1 MSENHN
7 LVLKAHFGLC
17 FLVNEKA
24 VFASPK
30 LAKDVLLA
38 KFHPLDASHYKFV
51 LSCIDAV
58 ASGAEISIGL
68 VQNQTESGFVGVLVT
83 ARDLFHEFDIENLG
97 DLTAALNNALANT
110 VQSMRYKAEHP
121 GVHIIHTSTGVR
133 RRSPTLEAG
142 PGELVT
148 REVVAGAAA
157 VWTAKRPWEIGR
169 AKMLEAVCSC
179 MLYLRN
185 VEGFR
190 KLMKDN
196 HDFGAA
202 LAQVSLGGA
211 GRIMEITQTASR
223 KLWRTLVDSRTW

>member
-1 MSENHN
+1 M
-7 LVLKAHFGLC
+7 
-17 FLVNEKA
+17 
-24 VFASPK
+24 
-30 LAKDVLLA
+30 
-38 KFHPLDASHYKFV
+38 
-51 LSCIDAV
+51 
-58 ASGAEISIGL
+58 
-68 VQNQTESGFVGVLVT
+68 
-83 ARDLFHEFDIENLG
+83 ARDLFHEFGIENLG
-97 DLTAALNNALANT
+97 GLTAALNNALANT

-121 GVHIIHTSTGVR
+121 GVHIIQTSTGVR

-148 REVVAGAAA
+148 RQVVAGAAA

-196 HDFGAA
+196 HDFAA
-202 LAQVSLGGA
+202 AVAQVSLRGGGGWEENGNYPDRFDKTLENL
-211 GRIMEITQTASR
+211 GRFQNMVSSPPSA
-223 KLWRTLVDSRTW
+223 